1 MPINQSEYRQVVGL
15 DELYIAAVTQ
25 DDADGFAV
33 GTPQKLA
40 PVAEASATP
49 ATESQTQ
56 YFDNQPFDTL
66 QSEGDTEIV
75 LKISNLPAVTHALIT
90 GDTYDAA
97 SGRVLDSADGNPP
110 YYALGFRAKKANGS
124 YRYFWYLKGTFN
136 KPKDEAAT
144 QKDSPDPKTVELT
157 FIAIK
162 TVYKWTIDSVAK
174 SFKRVWGDEDSDN
187 FSETGWFTSVQIPVE
202 GSPSA
207 FSLSSSSPADGATG
221 VLVGAT
227 ITLTFSNA
235 LASNAENGIILVRA
249 DTAAAVA
256 RVRSI
261 NAARTVVTLAPS
273 GNLTAAKTYHIIIPG
288 VTDVYGQSL
297 ADTVVDFATA

>member
-75 LKISNLPAVTHALIT
+75 LKISNLPAVIHALIT

-162 TVYKWTIDSVAK
+162 TVYKWTINSVAK
-174 SFKRVWGDEDSDN
+174 AFKRVWGDEDSDN
-187 FSETGWFTSVQIPVE
+187 FVETGWFSAVQIPVE

-207 FSLSSSSPADGATG
+207 FSLSSSSPVDGATG
-221 VLVGAT
+221 VVVTAN

-235 LASNAENGIILVRA
+235 LAGNAENGIVLINPTTGA
-249 DTAAAVA
+249 AIAAA
-256 RVRSI
+256 RTI
-261 NAARTVVTLAPS
+261 NAARTVVTINPTSSL
-273 GNLTAAKTYHIIIPG
+273 GAATEYLVVIPG

-297 ADTVVDFATA
+297 ADAVINFETA

>member
-1 MPINQSEYRQVVGL
+1 MPINQSEYRQVIGL

-33 GTPQKLA
+33 GAPQKLA

-144 QKDSPDPKTVELT
+144 QKDSPDPKTVELA

-162 TVYKWTIDSVAK
+162 TVYKWTINSVAK
-174 SFKRVWGDEDSDN
+174 AFKRVWGDEDSDN
-187 FSETGWFTSVQIPVE
+187 FSETGWFSSVQIPVE

-221 VLVGAT
+221 VVVTAN

-235 LASNAENGIILVRA
+235 LAGNAENGIVLIDPTTGA
-249 DTAAAVA
+249 AIAAA
-256 RVRSI
+256 RTI
-261 NAARTVVTLAPS
+261 NAARTIVTINPTSSLDSATEY
-273 GNLTAAKTYHIIIPG
+273 LIIIPG

-297 ADTVVDFATA
+297 ADAVINFETA